1 MDSTMSAELRA
12 RFDAAGQGHVFKFV
26 DQGLLTPPQEESF
39 LKQLDGL
46 DLTYI
51 SQSYAAA
58 MADAAS
64 GAATAD
70 ISPPDAFTSLT
81 DCTPE
86 AVIDWENVTLDA
98 IGRGEVAACVLAGG
112 QGTRLGLNGPKG
124 CYNIGLPSAKPLFQL
139 MCERIQRLLHL
150 AKNKGFV
157 DARMPLLVMT
167 SPIND
172 SETRSFFADNNNFGL
187 SKDAVWFFAQGTLPC
202 LTPDGKIIL
211 ESSNVVATAPDGNG
225 GFYPALQNSGTLARM
240 RKEGC
245 KYLHVFSVD
254 NSLCRPAD
262 PTFVGLCI
270 TRGADVGNKC
280 VWKAHPEEKVGV
292 VAKKGG
298 RPSVIEY
305 SELDDENK
313 NLRDANGK
321 LLFGA
326 GNICN
331 HFYTL
336 DFIEQKIIPNCAGL
350 FHLAHKK
357 IPFAGEDGVTQKPDK
372 NNGIKL
378 ESFIFDVFSMSQ
390 NMVVL
395 EASRAEEF
403 APVKNAPGEP
413 TDSPDSARAMY
424 SELCKRWIVAAG
436 GKIEGPSD
444 ALLEISPLLSYRGE
458 GLEKISGQNI
468 VLPTYLH

>member
-86 AVIDWENVTLDA
+86 AVIDWENVTLEA

-112 QGTRLGLNGPKG
+112 QGTRLGFNGPKG

-187 SKDAVWFFAQGTLPC
+187 SEDAVWFFAQGTLPC
-202 LTPDGKIIL
+202 LTPPMSL
-211 ESSNVVATAPDGNG
+211 
-225 GFYPALQNSGTLARM
+225 L
-240 RKEGC
+240 
-245 KYLHVFSVD
+245 LHQMEMVD
-254 NSLCRPAD
+254 FIQLCRTLVPWQGCAKRVASICMYFQSTILCVAQQTQPSLVYALHEELMWATNVCGRRTQRKRLELLPRKVVD
-262 PTFVGLCI
+262 PL
-270 TRGADVGNKC
+270 
-280 VWKAHPEEKVGV
+280 
-292 VAKKGG
+292 
-298 RPSVIEY
+298 
-305 SELDDENK
+305 
-313 NLRDANGK
+313 
-321 LLFGA
+321 
-326 GNICN
+326 
-331 HFYTL
+331 
-336 DFIEQKIIPNCAGL
+336 
-350 FHLAHKK
+350 
-357 IPFAGEDGVTQKPDK
+357 
-372 NNGIKL
+372 
-378 ESFIFDVFSMSQ
+378 
-390 NMVVL
+390 
-395 EASRAEEF
+395 
-403 APVKNAPGEP
+403 
-413 TDSPDSARAMY
+413 
-424 SELCKRWIVAAG
+424 
-436 GKIEGPSD
+436 
-444 ALLEISPLLSYRGE
+444 
-458 GLEKISGQNI
+458 
-468 VLPTYLH
+468 

>member
-1 MDSTMSAELRA
+1 M
-12 RFDAAGQGHVFKFV
+12 
-26 DQGLLTPPQEESF
+26 
-39 LKQLDGL
+39 
-46 DLTYI
+46 
-51 SQSYAAA
+51 
-58 MADAAS
+58 
-64 GAATAD
+64 
-70 ISPPDAFTSLT
+70 
-81 DCTPE
+81 
-86 AVIDWENVTLDA
+86 
-98 IGRGEVAACVLAGG
+98 
-112 QGTRLGLNGPKG
+112 
-124 CYNIGLPSAKPLFQL
+124 
-139 MCERIQRLLHL
+139 
-150 AKNKGFV
+150 
-157 DARMPLLVMT
+157 
-167 SPIND
+167 
-172 SETRSFFADNNNFGL
+172 
-187 SKDAVWFFAQGTLPC
+187 
-202 LTPDGKIIL
+202 
-211 ESSNVVATAPDGNG
+211 
-225 GFYPALQNSGTLARM
+225 
-240 RKEGC
+240 
-245 KYLHVFSVD
+245 
-254 NSLCRPAD
+254 
-262 PTFVGLCI
+262 
-270 TRGADVGNKC
+270 
-280 VWKAHPEEKVGV
+280 
-292 VAKKGG
+292 
-298 RPSVIEY
+298 IEY